1 MSKKKVL
8 IVTEELSP
16 YTLENDIAN
25 LIGKLPQ
32 TIHSAGMEVRIL
44 MPRYGIIN
52 ERRHRLHEV
61 VRLSGMNIIIDDDDY
76 PLIIK
81 VASLPGMR
89 LQVYFLDNEEFF
101 KRKFMFHDEEG
112 TPFEDNEDRMIF
124 FCKGVIETIRKFGWP
139 ADYIHCLGWMTA
151 LIPFYLKTAY
161 KNDPILNKFKIIYTP
176 YKQDI
181 SGFFTSKFINKAS
194 INNLEPEDLKPFV
207 KNKDVT
213 LIESALAFTDGIII
227 GSEELDESVS
237 KAIKKLK
244 GVPVLPYVGPE
255 EMQKE
260 YVDFYHKLLG
270 E

>member
-8 IVTEELSP
+8 IIAEELSP

-25 LIGKLPQ
+25 LVGKLPQ
-32 TIHSAGMEVRIL
+32 AIHEAGMEVRIL
-44 MPRYGIIN
+44 MPKFGIIN

-61 VRLSGMNIIIDDDDY
+61 VRLSGMNIIIDDDDF

-101 KRKFMFHDEEG
+101 KRKYMFHDEDG
-112 TPFEDNEDRMIF
+112 KPFEDNEDRMVF

-139 ADYIHCLGWMTA
+139 ADYIHCFGWMTA

-176 YKQDI
+176 YNEDI
-181 SGFFTSKFINKAS
+181 KGFFTNKFVDKAS
-194 INNLEPEDLKPFV
+194 INNLKPEDLKPFI
-207 KNKDVT
+207 KNKEVT
-213 LIESALAFTDGIII
+213 LIESALAYTDGIIL
-227 GSEELDESVS
+227 GSEEMEESVT
-237 KAIKKLK
+237 KAIAKLK
-244 GVPVLPYVGPE
+244 NVPVLNYVGIDD
-255 EMQKE
+255 MKKE
-260 YVDFYHKLLG
+260 YIEFYKKLL

>member
-8 IVTEELSP
+8 VIAEELYP
-16 YTLENDIAN
+16 YTPEN
-25 LIGKLPQ
+25 LISKIIGDLPSD
-32 TIHSAGMEVRIL
+32 IHESGMEVRVL

-81 VASLPGMR
+81 VASLPGVR

-101 KRKFMFHDEEG
+101 KRKFLFHDENNE
-112 TPFEDNEDRMIF
+112 PFEDNEDRMIF

-139 ADYIHCLGWMTA
+139 ADYIHCFGWMTS

-161 KNDPILNKFKIIYTP
+161 KNDPILNRFKIVYTP
-176 YKQDI
+176 YEEPI
-181 SGFFTSKFINKAS
+181 SDFFTDKFAIKAS
-194 INNLEPEDLKPFV
+194 INNLEPEDLKPFI
-207 KNKDVT
+207 NKGKVE
-213 LIESALAFTDGIII
+213 LMEGAVNYADGIIK
-227 GSEELDESVS
+227 GSEELSSTVE

-244 GVPVLPYVGPE
+244 NTPVLDFVAPE
-255 EMQKE
+255 NVKKE
-260 YVDFYHKLLG
+260 YVQFYNQWS

>member
-16 YTLENDIAN
+16 YTFENDIAN
-25 LIGKLPQ
+25 LIGRLPQ
-32 TIHSAGMEVRIL
+32 TIHEAGMEVRIL
-44 MPRYGIIN
+44 MPRFGIIN

-101 KRKFMFHDEEG
+101 KRKAMFHDEDG
-112 TPFEDNEDRMIF
+112 QPFEDNEDRMVF

-176 YKQDI
+176 FKEDI
-181 SGFFTSKFINKAS
+181 TAFFTPKFATKAS
-194 INNLEPEDLKPFV
+194 INNLKPEDLKPFI
-207 KNKDVT
+207 KNNQVT
-213 LIESALAFTDGIII
+213 LIESALAFTDGVIV
-227 GSEELDESVS
+227 GSEELDEAVT
-237 KAIKKLK
+237 KALKKLK
-244 GVPVLPYVGPE
+244 GIPVLDYVGE
-255 EMQKE
+255 EDMKKE
-260 YVDFYHKLLG
+260 YIEFYQKLIN